1 MNKLLGVALSGLLR
15 CSERRSMQ
23 TAPSRQQLFYFF
35 LILFQKTHSHLH
47 PISPKALVAEQ
58 FLAKRYVFNGAAA
71 GFQVSPTALPRASRT
86 FLEERFLKISK
97 DFYSRGQHV
106 FYTTSRL
113 THHYLT

>member
-1 MNKLLGVALSGLLR
+1 
-15 CSERRSMQ
+15 MQ

-35 LILFQKTHSHLH
+35 LILFQKSHSYLH
-47 PISPKALVAEQ
+47 PIPPKTLDTEQ
-58 FLAKRYVFNGAAA
+58 FLAKRYVFDGTAT
-71 GFQVSPTALPRASRT
+71 GFKMSSTTLPRASRT

-113 THHYLT
+113 THHYLTYLLKALGKKSSSPSWR